1 VKKTGIGFA
10 KRRVLLT
17 GGAGFIGSHTAARLA
32 MDGHAVRVL
41 DILDPQ
47 IHGPDAAFP
56 AVLPRGVETIRA
68 DINDSRALAAALDG
82 VDAVGHFAA
91 LTGVGQSLYD
101 IRSYA
106 NVNVTGTAALLEAI
120 FRRGRPYPAFVLA
133 SSRAVYGEGAGRCR
147 RHGVVAPGPR
157 ERSHLEAG
165 DLLPRCPCGFRA
177 TPVPT
182 RENHSLSPVSMYGWT
197 KQAQEEICRQ
207 AARVF
212 GLPVMVLRYFNVYGS
227 KQSLINPY
235 TGIVS
240 GFYNRLRAKRP
251 ISLFEAGRP
260 TRDFVHVSDVARANV
275 FVLTRSVPMTG
286 TYNIGSGEA
295 TSIRGLAETLAS
307 VMSVDAV
314 IEDKGE
320 FRSGDIFSGVADIR
334 SAEKEW
340 GYAPQ
345 VSLKK
350 GLREFVAWAAGMSAV
365 DHLDKAM
372 EELRRR
378 GLFVSGVKWK
388 K

>member
-1 VKKTGIGFA
+1 MKKKETRLA

-47 IHGPDAAFP
+47 IHGPNGRFP
-56 AVLPRGVETIRA
+56 SILLPGVETIRA

-101 IRSYA
+101 IRSYT
-106 NVNVTGTAALLEAI
+106 NVNVTGTASLLEAI
-120 FRRGRPYPAFVLA
+120 FRRGRPYPAFLLA

-147 RHGVVAPGPR
+147 RHGIVAPGPR
-157 ERSHLEAG
+157 ERSRLEAG
-165 DLLPRCPCGFRA
+165 DLLPRCPCGAPA

-182 RENHSLSPVSMYGWT
+182 RENHPLSPGSMYGWT

-207 AARVF
+207 SARVF
-212 GLPVMVLRYFNVYGS
+212 GLPVVVLRYFNVYGS

-240 GFYNRLRAKRP
+240 GFYNRLRARRP

-260 TRDFVHVSDVARANV
+260 TRDFVHVSDVTRANV
-275 FVLTRSVPMTG
+275 FVLTRPVPLSG

-295 TSIRGLAETLAS
+295 TSVRALAETLAS
-307 VMSVDAV
+307 VMSVDAK
-314 IEDKGE
+314 IEDNGE
-320 FRSGDIFSGVADIR
+320 FRCGDIFSGVADIR
-334 SAEKEW
+334 AAQKDW
-340 GYAPQ
+340 GYVPR

-350 GLREFVAWAAGMSAV
+350 GLREFVTWAEGMFAA
-365 DHLDKAM
+365 DHLDQAM
-372 EELRRR
+372 EELRQR